1 MKFKMNITSSGDGL
15 NRDALTRDQ
24 TYIAIITEDFC
35 SNENCLGEMRDAF
48 AMKLP
53 MYAILKAGIK
63 VPENVKKMPW
73 KKIFIFTAEKQIPV
87 IAELLKLEFARST
100 LKEKSK

>member
-1 MKFKMNITSSGDGL
+1 MKAKMNITSSGDGQ

-35 SNENCLGEMRDAF
+35 QNENCLGEMRDAF

-53 MYAILKAGIK
+53 MYAILKSGIK
-63 VPENVKKMPW
+63 APEMVQNMPW
-73 KKIFIFTAEKQIPV
+73 KKIFIFTSEKQIPL
-87 IAELLKLEFARST
+87 IAELLRIEICELE
-100 LKEKSK
+100 KEKST